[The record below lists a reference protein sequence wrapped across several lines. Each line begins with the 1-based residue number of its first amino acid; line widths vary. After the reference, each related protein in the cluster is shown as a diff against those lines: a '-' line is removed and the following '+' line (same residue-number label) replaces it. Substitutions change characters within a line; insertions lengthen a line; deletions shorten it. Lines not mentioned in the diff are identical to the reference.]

1 MCISVVGQ
9 FLLVLVGP
17 SAAASLLKC
26 AVTASFRI
34 TLFAAGAAPDFISP
48 SSSFVCFSLVGQ
60 TSGRALL
67 RVTAPSYKS
76 CVDKEQE
83 MSFINGYKIQ
93 HPDIKVK
100 QKMRF
105 FFASIFMVFFK
116 QGKTRVIFLSQLQCS
131 WWQETW
137 EVILDSPE
145 SSPTEDVHRKITTLE
160 KTKSEVQDDHHGSSR
175 KTDFPRKT
183 MVWQN
188 SLIHL
193 FYCPVALG
201 PGASR
206 LHISSAPTLHK
217 VLLFKITRQGT
228 TQPLH
233 FFSTHCRNSVFIPP
247 QWQIMHLDPY
257 LSIQ

>member
-1 MCISVVGQ
+1 MGQ

-83 MSFINGYKIQ
+83 MSFSNGYKIQ

-105 FFASIFMVFFK
+105 FFASIFMVFLNRAK
-116 QGKTRVIFLSQLQCS
+116 QEWYSCHNSNVAGDKRHERLYLTLQSQVPQRMSTGK
-131 WWQETW
+131 
-137 EVILDSPE
+137 
-145 SSPTEDVHRKITTLE
+145 
-160 KTKSEVQDDHHGSSR
+160 
-175 KTDFPRKT
+175 
-183 MVWQN
+183 
-188 SLIHL
+188 
-193 FYCPVALG
+193 
-201 PGASR
+201 
-206 LHISSAPTLHK
+206 
-217 VLLFKITRQGT
+217 
-228 TQPLH
+228 
-233 FFSTHCRNSVFIPP
+233 
-247 QWQIMHLDPY
+247 
-257 LSIQ
+257 